1 MDSSP
6 GFYYVYVV
14 TNCSKTLYTG
24 VTGYLERRVLEHKQG
39 IKGEFAARYKID
51 RSVYF
56 ERFGD
61 VHTAIGREKQIKGL
75 LRIKKIALIVSM
87 NPDWKDLSEGWYV
100 GIAISRKLHRSFVG
114 NPSRSEGLHF
124 LRMTGSYVPSDQP
137 ARYSSCSGVSLS
149 ILMPTDSSFSLA
161 TRLSRSS
168 GTL

>member
-6 GFYYVYVV
+6 RFYYVYVV

-87 NPDWKDLSEGWYV
+87 NPGWKDLSEGWYV
-100 GIAISRKLHRSFVG
+100 RHRYQPGIA
-114 NPSRSEGLHF
+114 
-124 LRMTGSYVPSDQP
+124 
-137 ARYSSCSGVSLS
+137 
-149 ILMPTDSSFSLA
+149 
-161 TRLSRSS
+161 
-168 GTL
+168 